1 MDEEMMMNDT
11 ETTEEEDQVT
21 TTSVDDEDDELING
35 GDVDDVDDD
44 LDDDLDDD
52 ADDLDDD
59 ADDDLNDDADDEASD
74 EADDADDTGDDVVN
88 GDLNGDDDVD
98 DIVEGGMNGDDL
110 SGDSGASFSLTNFTG
125 PSGTAT
131 AEITLKQT
139 SEGIEVTVV
148 SEDTGPGAG
157 RPTGM
162 RGFFFNVKDN
172 SLLSGLS
179 VSGDNVSNARF
190 NAGSVNNAGG
200 GSSIAPRAFDAGVAI
215 SGGESATFLI
225 THESESLSLDMF
237 AGENFGVRTQ
247 TRKLAGS
254 APSDLGSGSD
264 VSDDDDLDDDLVG
277 DGNGDDDM
285 VGDDG
290 GDAVSDCECENE
302 NVLIGTSSGSFSD
315 PVEDTPD
322 AVVNITSENGGT
334 NNRFQWGVPAE
345 GSVDNLVQFDGSDF
359 GTEVNS
365 QFKLGQLFYQN
376 GSTFNNFDGDFGFS
390 LDLDIK
396 GVEELNSFDFLFNI
410 LNTPNVT
417 GDPVEDGDRLRF
429 STGGL
434 TPQSFAFNGS
444 TYTVALDGFSTD
456 GGETMTSG
464 FDSPEQ
470 SFEIANLYGSIVELD
485 DVTAE
490 AFDPMPTEDAEEIL
504 DAGGVVIGGDGS
516 GEGAIAGSVIIRS
529 ETRLSV
535 VWGITTSASI
545 KFQSESF
552 FQITEITG
560 VTELNTL
567 NIGNQAV
574 VGSDGDDEI
583 VGTVDNDIIAGADGA
598 DTLSGE
604 DGNNLLAGGDDDDV
618 VMGGDGDDVL
628 AGNSGNDTIMGGSG
642 NNVLYGGQ
650 GDDLLIGGDGDD
662 VLSGDMGSDTLIGGG
677 GTNQF
682 VLRAETTLEL
692 TGAEAADFI
701 MDFKPGD
708 GIAIAGSTMSS
719 IALEVEDVNGDGVSD
734 VVIRLDSGAYLGV
747 VMGTSNIEEVEE
759 AMYEVPDADYLLG
772 TSA

>member
-1 MDEEMMMNDT
+1 
-11 ETTEEEDQVT
+11 
-21 TTSVDDEDDELING
+21 
-35 GDVDDVDDD
+35 
-44 LDDDLDDD
+44 
-52 ADDLDDD
+52 
-59 ADDDLNDDADDEASD
+59 
-74 EADDADDTGDDVVN
+74 
-88 GDLNGDDDVD
+88 
-98 DIVEGGMNGDDL
+98 
-110 SGDSGASFSLTNFTG
+110 
-125 PSGTAT
+125 
-131 AEITLKQT
+131 
-139 SEGIEVTVV
+139 
-148 SEDTGPGAG
+148 
-157 RPTGM
+157 
-162 RGFFFNVKDN
+162 
-172 SLLSGLS
+172 
-179 VSGDNVSNARF
+179 
-190 NAGSVNNAGG
+190 
-200 GSSIAPRAFDAGVAI
+200 
-215 SGGESATFLI
+215 
-225 THESESLSLDMF
+225 
-237 AGENFGVRTQ
+237 
-247 TRKLAGS
+247 
-254 APSDLGSGSD
+254 
-264 VSDDDDLDDDLVG
+264 
-277 DGNGDDDM
+277 
-285 VGDDG
+285 
-290 GDAVSDCECENE
+290 
-302 NVLIGTSSGSFSD
+302 
-315 PVEDTPD
+315 
-322 AVVNITSENGGT
+322 
-334 NNRFQWGVPAE
+334 
-345 GSVDNLVQFDGSDF
+345 
-359 GTEVNS
+359 
-365 QFKLGQLFYQN
+365 
-376 GSTFNNFDGDFGFS
+376 
-390 LDLDIK
+390 
-396 GVEELNSFDFLFNI
+396 
-410 LNTPNVT
+410 
-417 GDPVEDGDRLRF
+417 
-429 STGGL
+429 
-434 TPQSFAFNGS
+434 
-444 TYTVALDGFSTD
+444 
-456 GGETMTSG
+456 MTSG